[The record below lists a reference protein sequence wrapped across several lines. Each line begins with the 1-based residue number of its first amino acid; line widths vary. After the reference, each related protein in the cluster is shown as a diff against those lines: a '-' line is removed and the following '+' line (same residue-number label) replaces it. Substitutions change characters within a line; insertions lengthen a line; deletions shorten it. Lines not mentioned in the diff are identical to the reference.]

1 MSTEI
6 ILFPEGRSSRYRPAC
21 RRAGRPRR
29 RLRERPAG
37 EFTAPTVKQHLAV
50 LRMLFDR
57 LVTSLIMNVNP
68 GHSIH
73 RNGYAGH
80 VDSSLQAMFKI

>member
-1 MSTEI
+1 
-6 ILFPEGRSSRYRPAC
+6 
-21 RRAGRPRR
+21 
-29 RLRERPAG
+29 
-37 EFTAPTVKQHLAV
+37 VKQHLAV

-80 VDSSLQAMFKI
+80 VDPSLEAMFKM

>member
-1 MSTEI
+1 
-6 ILFPEGRSSRYRPAC
+6 
-21 RRAGRPRR
+21 
-29 RLRERPAG
+29 
-37 EFTAPTVKQHLAV
+37 VKQPLAV
-50 LRMLFDR
+50 WRVLFDC

-80 VDSSLQAMFKI
+80 VDPFSKAMFKM